1 MIWTIAEDLATVA
14 ESLLAANFMIRYNGC
29 KFEKHKILTL
39 SIIASLSVL
48 CTTFYNSITVFEG
61 IYSLTYIVVLFL
73 SSLILLNGKITEKIF
88 SSMISILFVAVI
100 NMVVLTLFSMI
111 LERNVSE
118 LITDRNIFRC
128 LILFITKF
136 LYFLATYAVLG
147 IKNKLQNRLNLLEWI
162 MIILIFLTS
171 LIVGLFIFE
180 FAFQV
185 ELSGI
190 DHIFLNTAVISIVII
205 NVITFYLF
213 TMLNKRHNE
222 LLQFSK
228 LQVQV
233 TQQSKSLNDLKEL
246 SLEMRKIR
254 HDMTKYL
261 DITSNLIS
269 SGKSEEALRYLE
281 KIQTEKIDHTFHPII
296 TSSDVIN
303 ALLNTKFSYCKK
315 HGIDFVYQITANV
328 STFSEMDLSV
338 LLGNLLDNAIEA
350 AEKCEQP
357 FVKITICESKA
368 YLVVIV
374 TNSIAASVLKEN
386 PDFKTT
392 KKDQL
397 HHGLGLLTVKDIVEK
412 YDGIFNIDEE
422 GSNLLVDVR
431 LKLDTAKKGKF

>member
-14 ESLLAANFMIRYNGC
+14 ESLLAANFMMRYNGC

-162 MIILIFLTS
+162 MIILIFLTT

-180 FAFQV
+180 FAFQFK
-185 ELSGI
+185 LSGI

-233 TQQSKSLNDLKEL
+233 AQQSKSLNDLKEL

-261 DITSNLIS
+261 DITSNLIF

-281 KIQTEKIDHTFHPII
+281 KIQTEKIDHTFHPIT

-386 PDFKTT
+386 PNFKTT

-397 HHGLGLLTVKDIVEK
+397 HHGLGLLTVKDIVAK
-412 YDGIFNIDEE
+412 YDGIFNIGEE
-422 GSNLLVDVR
+422 GSSLFVDVR
-431 LKLDTAKKGKF
+431 LKLNTAKKGEF

>member
-1 MIWTIAEDLATVA
+1 MIWTIAEDLATVV
-14 ESLLAANFMIRYNGC
+14 ESLLAANFMMRYNGC
-29 KFEKHKILTL
+29 KFEKQKILTL
-39 SIIASLSVL
+39 FVIASLSVL
-48 CTTFYNSITVFEG
+48 CTTFFNSITVFEG
-61 IYSLTYIVVLFL
+61 LYGLTYIVALFIC
-73 SSLILLNGKITEKIF
+73 SLLLLKGKFTEKLF
-88 SSMISILFVAVI
+88 SSVISIVFVVLI
-100 NMVVLTLFSMI
+100 NMVVLTLFSVI
-111 LERNVSE
+111 LERHISE

-180 FAFQV
+180 FAFQF

-213 TMLNKRHNE
+213 SMLNKRHNE

-233 TQQSKSLNDLKEL
+233 AQQSKSLNDLKEL

-374 TNSIAASVLKEN
+374 TNSIGASVLKEN

-412 YDGIFNIDEE
+412 YEGIFNIDEE
-422 GSNLLVDVR
+422 GCSILVDVR
-431 LKLDTAKKGKF
+431 LKLNTAKKGKF

>member
-1 MIWTIAEDLATVA
+1 MTIVL
-14 ESLLAANFMIRYNGC
+14 
-29 KFEKHKILTL
+29 
-39 SIIASLSVL
+39 IAL
-48 CTTFYNSITVFEG
+48 
-61 IYSLTYIVVLFL
+61 
-73 SSLILLNGKITEKIF
+73 
-88 SSMISILFVAVI
+88 I
-100 NMVVLTLFSMI
+100 NMAVLTLFSSI
-111 LERNVSE
+111 LDRNVSE

-136 LYFLATYAVLG
+136 LYFLATYAILG
-147 IKNKLQNRLNLLEWI
+147 IKNKLQNCLNLLEWI

-180 FAFQV
+180 FAFQF

-233 TQQSKSLNDLKEL
+233 AQQSKSLNDLKEL

-281 KIQTEKIDHTFHPII
+281 KIQTEKIDHTFHSII

-374 TNSIAASVLKEN
+374 TNSIVSSVLKEN

-392 KKDQL
+392 KKDKQ

-422 GSNLLVDVR
+422 GSSLFVDVR
-431 LKLDTAKKGKF
+431 LKLNMANNGKV